1 MKKIFLLSISVIV
14 IQACTNNSNK
24 GAKRMALEKKVDSLN
39 AFVQKMK
46 PGLGELMTNIQLHHE
61 KLWFSGTNLNWKLA
75 DFEIGEI
82 QETVEQAKQIEAD
95 RPETKDLVMLEAPLK
110 TVSEAIENKDVE
122 KFKLGYANLTSTCNS
137 CHQLNHFEFNVI
149 KTPTAPPV
157 TDQEF
162 EAKVNSEGSLK

>member
-1 MKKIFLLSISVIV
+1 MKKLSAFALLILVFLS
-14 IQACTNNSNK
+14 CTNNSNK

-46 PGLGELMTNIQLHHE
+46 PGLGELMLGVQLHHE
-61 KLWFSGTNLNWKLA
+61 KLWFAGSDKNWKLA

-82 QETVEQAKQIEAD
+82 KETVEQAQQIETD
-95 RPETKDLVMLEAPLK
+95 RPETQNLVMLTSPIKAI
-110 TVSEAIENKDVE
+110 SEAIASKDVE
-122 KFKLGYANLTSTCNS
+122 KFKLGYANLTGTCNS

-162 EAKVNSEGSLK
+162 EASRDGQ